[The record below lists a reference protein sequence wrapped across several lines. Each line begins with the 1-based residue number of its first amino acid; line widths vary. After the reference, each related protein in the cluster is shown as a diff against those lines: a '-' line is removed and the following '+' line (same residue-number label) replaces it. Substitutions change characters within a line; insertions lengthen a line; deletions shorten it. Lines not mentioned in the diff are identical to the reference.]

1 MPMNIIYREAE
12 TSDAGKFLE
21 YCKIVGAESD
31 NLTFGAEGIP
41 FTISQEADFIRKFA
55 GNPDSVMLVAF
66 DEGEL
71 VGTGAVSSISGKNR
85 FAHRRDI
92 AISIRKD
99 YWGKGIMTEAV
110 KRIIRYSF
118 DELKIDL
125 LSAFHYSENLR
136 SKRVIEKCGFEYEI
150 TLYQSSKRYD
160 DKVMD
165 MVCYCI
171 LKDNYYK
178 V

>member
-1 MPMNIIYREAE
+1 MNCKIRKWKL
-12 TSDAGKFLE
+12 SDAKDLSVAVSNK
-21 YCKIVGAESD
+21 KIQD
-31 NLTFGAEGIP
+31 NLRNGLPYPYLEQDGIDYISSMLSANEDETFAFAITLDDKVIGSIGVFRQQNIHRQTGEMGYYIA
-41 FTISQEADFIRKFA
+41 QE
-55 GNPDSVMLVAF
+55 
-66 DEGEL
+66 
-71 VGTGAVSSISGKNR
+71 
-85 FAHRRDI
+85 
-92 AISIRKD
+92 

-150 TLYQSSKRYD
+150 TLYQSVKRYD
-160 DKVMD
+160 GKAKD
-165 MVCYCI
+165 MVCYSI
-171 LKDNYYK
+171 LRNNYYK

>member
-12 TSDAGKFLE
+12 PSDAGKFLE

-92 AISIRKD
+92 AISVRKD
-99 YWGKGIMTEAV
+99 YWGKGIGSGLMNLLLDFCKKTGAESVELEVRSDNERAIALY
-110 KRIIRYSF
+110 KKFGFEKIGTNERYF
-118 DELKIDL
+118 KIDGEFF
-125 LSAFHYSENLR
+125 AADYMNL
-136 SKRVIEKCGFEYEI
+136 Y
-150 TLYQSSKRYD
+150 L
-160 DKVMD
+160 
-165 MVCYCI
+165 
-171 LKDNYYK
+171 
-178 V
+178 